1 MAVEAAGSRQT
12 AACSS
17 SQPAAASS
25 GRREPPR
32 RSVAMI
38 RANGSSK
45 RPGPEDRLLQ
55 GPSATTLVT
64 NLHDGSTTGIT
75 HEQGLGGSS
84 GGGTSSTSST
94 TTGSKRRL
102 ECLDVVRGLNV
113 LLMIFVDNV
122 GGWLLT
128 PRFSWVDHAAY
139 GPSTVL
145 SLCR

>member
-1 MAVEAAGSRQT
+1 VLLAAGTWLALLAGCMLRG
-12 AACSS
+12 A
-17 SQPAAASS
+17 
-25 GRREPPR
+25 PPR
-32 RSVAMI
+32 QCAMM

-55 GPSATTLVT
+55 GPNATTLGPK
-64 NLHDGSTTGIT
+64 LHHGSTTGIT

-94 TTGSKRRL
+94 TTGSRRRL

-139 GPSTVL
+139 GPSTAL